1 MNVPTLAF
9 MVLLLVA
16 LAGCAPPP
24 SADGTPTM
32 TSPAYT
38 TSTYDARYGVVC
50 YRYTPSSYNLSCVKV
65 D

>member
-1 MNVPTLAF
+1 MNVSTLVF
-9 MVLLLVA
+9 MVLIFIA

-24 SADGTPTM
+24 SADGAPTL

-38 TSTYDARYGVVC
+38 ASTYDARYGVVC
-50 YRYTPSSYNLSCVKV
+50 YRYTPSSANLSCVKV